1 MLTKLS
7 WIRGATILSL
17 LLSFQVTAQDDSLV
31 SLLTD
36 ELDISSAQASGGAGA
51 IFEYAKDNLDADDF
65 AIIAEGIPEMDS
77 LLAAAPEIDRD
88 SRFGRASNRLRDFDS
103 SMGDLAGLAASFE
116 ELDMY
121 PEMLEEFVSV
131 VYDYVDSE
139 SGERAAEL
147 FDDLF

>member
-1 MLTKLS
+1 LTKLP
-7 WIRGATILSL
+7 WIRGATILL
-17 LLSFQVTAQDDSLV
+17 LFLSFQATALDDSLV

-51 IFEYAKDNLDADDF
+51 IFEYAKDNLDSDDF
-65 AIIAEGIPEMDS
+65 ATIAEGIPEMDS
-77 LLAAAPEIDRD
+77 LLAAAPEVDRD
-88 SRFGRASNRLRDFDS
+88 SGFGRASSRLRDFDS
-103 SMGDLAGLAASFE
+103 SLGDLAGLAASFE

-121 PEMLEEFVSV
+121 PEMLEDFLSV

-147 FDDLF
+147 LDDLF